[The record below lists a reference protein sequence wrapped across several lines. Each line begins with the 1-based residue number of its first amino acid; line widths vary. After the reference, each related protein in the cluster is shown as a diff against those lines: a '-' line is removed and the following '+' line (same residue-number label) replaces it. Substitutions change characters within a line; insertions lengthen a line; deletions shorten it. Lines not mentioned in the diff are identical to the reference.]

1 MAETLDIAYLYAR
14 VCGAFSNMRLGDK
27 AGELMQNSGGIVGLW
42 RLLFDEEAPSIVE
55 ARLVFETERRII
67 KRAID
72 NFVRLT
78 KPFSD
83 SSEFIRALISK
94 YEISTIKSMLFRLRS
109 GEPKPEATTYFSNI
123 IGQALARWPR
133 ITDMFSDTPYSWLDS
148 HWLDKIAMAEN
159 ELDKQYYLELWKAAL
174 GLPRQKVGAIPELIR
189 WEVIYQNIVW
199 AIRMSRYYGLSKE
212 DIADTLVYLPQED
225 TTSLALETF
234 SYDLE
239 RIGSFDSWRLKKL
252 LSNQT
257 GMVLD
262 VPALEIRVLEDL
274 FFMVRR
280 SLHLYPFSYT
290 PIYCYFKLLDYE
302 TSLLLAVL
310 ESTRLSVTPEEKIKY
325 VWIPGGGTA

>member
-42 RLLFDEEAPSIVE
+42 RLLFDEEAPSIAE
-55 ARLVFETERRII
+55 ARLVFEAERRII

-159 ELDKQYYLELWKAAL
+159 ELDKQYYLELWKTAL

-189 WEVIYQNIVW
+189 WEVIYQNIVGRFVCRV
-199 AIRMSRYYGLSKE
+199 IMDCRKRILPTHSSICHKR
-212 DIADTLVYLPQED
+212 TLLR
-225 TTSLALETF
+225 LL
-234 SYDLE
+234 
-239 RIGSFDSWRLKKL
+239 WRLFL
-252 LSNQT
+252 MILRESEVSIH
-257 GMVLD
+257 G
-262 VPALEIRVLEDL
+262 DL
-274 FFMVRR
+274 RN
-280 SLHLYPFSYT
+280 
-290 PIYCYFKLLDYE
+290 YCP
-302 TSLLLAVL
+302 
-310 ESTRLSVTPEEKIKY
+310 TRQG
-325 VWIPGGGTA
+325 WF

>member
-1 MAETLDIAYLYAR
+1 
-14 VCGAFSNMRLGDK
+14 
-27 AGELMQNSGGIVGLW
+27 
-42 RLLFDEEAPSIVE
+42 
-55 ARLVFETERRII
+55 
-67 KRAID
+67 
-72 NFVRLT
+72 
-78 KPFSD
+78 
-83 SSEFIRALISK
+83 
-94 YEISTIKSMLFRLRS
+94 
-109 GEPKPEATTYFSNI
+109 
-123 IGQALARWPR
+123 
-133 ITDMFSDTPYSWLDS
+133 
-148 HWLDKIAMAEN
+148 MAEN

-199 AIRMSRYYGLSKE
+199 AIRTSRYYGLSKE

-225 TTSLALETF
+225 STSLALETF